1 MKTLSISGG
10 WRFKILRSVLI
21 LFCIGIA
28 FRLVSIQLVQH
39 GKYET
44 LAARQHSY
52 SREIIAERGKI
63 FSSDGTPLATTQE
76 AYLLYA
82 VPPEV
87 KDHEDVAET
96 LMKLVPFRH
105 GPCVL
110 NKPFDQQDEKCKV
123 EDEDAWKK
131 VLEEKQDALIAQLTQ
146 PDRLWT
152 SIVRGLN
159 ISQKDAIEALNLPG
173 FYFEPEKKRVYPEGT
188 LAAHV
193 LGFVG
198 SDEFGKPMGYFGL
211 EGYYN
216 GELSGTHGSIYMEVD
231 ASGKPIP
238 IGEFEPA
245 LPKPGL
251 DLTLTIR
258 RELQYMLDKIL
269 EEEVKRHQASFGN
282 YILMDPKT
290 GQIWAMGNV
299 PTFDPGNWVDSLGD
313 QSDVSKVDVY
323 KNSAI
328 SDNYEPGSVMKAFT
342 VSVALENDVV
352 TPETI
357 YHDDGPLSIQGY
369 PIRTWNNKYAGDITT
384 AQILQLSNNP
394 GAATIGMQI
403 GFQQFWENLH
413 AFRFGEHL
421 SVGLQG
427 EERGLLKPEKSW
439 RDIDVATAAFGQGIA
454 VTPLQLITMMSTIA
468 NGGEMM
474 QPYIVS
480 GMQDPTNDEQI
491 EFLPRSLGQ
500 LISPETSQT
509 MRGLLRQVVEHG
521 EFQWFVKQQGLT
533 DYAIAG
539 KTGTAQIPVAGG
551 YDPNKTN
558 VTFVGFVPQEDPVY
572 VLLVRLN
579 QPRTST
585 FSADTAVPA
594 WLKMTRELITYFGI
608 PPR

>member
-1 MKTLSISGG
+1 M
-10 WRFKILRSVLI
+10 
-21 LFCIGIA
+21 
-28 FRLVSIQLVQH
+28 VSIQLIQH

-87 KDHEDVAET
+87 EDHEKVAET
-96 LMKLVPFRH
+96 LMQFVPFRH

-110 NKPFDQQDEKCKV
+110 NKPVEQQDEKCKV
-123 EDEDAWKK
+123 EDTEAWEAL
-131 VLEEKQDALIAQLTQ
+131 LEQKQEALVAQLQ
-146 PDRLWT
+146 QADRLWT
-152 SIVRGLN
+152 PISRGLS
-159 ISQKDAIEALNLPG
+159 ISQKDAIEALDLPG

-198 SDEFGKPMGYFGL
+198 SDEFGKPTGYFGL

-238 IGEFEPA
+238 IGEFDPA
-245 LPKPGL
+245 PPQPGL

-269 EEEVKRHQASFGN
+269 QEEVKRHQANFGN

-290 GQIWAMGNV
+290 GQIWAMGNA
-299 PTFDPGNWVDSLGD
+299 PTFDPGNWVDSLGE
-313 QSDVSKVDVY
+313 QTDVAKVDVY
-323 KNSAI
+323 KNTAI
-328 SDNYEPGSVMKAFT
+328 ADNYEPGSVLKAFT
-342 VSVALENDVV
+342 VSVALENGIV
-352 TPETI
+352 TPDTI
-357 YHDDGPLSIQGY
+357 YHDEGPLTIQGY
-369 PIRTWNNKYAGDITT
+369 QIRTWNNKYSGDITT

-394 GAATIGMQI
+394 GAATIGMKV
-403 GFQQFWENLH
+403 GFQTFWENLH

-421 SVGLQG
+421 SIGLQG
-427 EERGLLKPEKSW
+427 EERGLLKPEKTW
-439 RDIDVATAAFGQGIA
+439 RDIDVATASFGQGIA

-468 NGGEMM
+468 NNGEMM

-480 GMQDPTNDEQI
+480 GMHDSTNDEHI
-491 EFLPRSLGQ
+491 EFTPRSLGQ
-500 LISPETSQT
+500 RISPETSQT

-521 EFQWFVKQQGLT
+521 EFQWFVREQRLT
-533 DYAIAG
+533 EYAIAG
-539 KTGTAQIPVAGG
+539 KTGTAQIPIAGG

-558 VTFVGFVPQEDPVY
+558 VTFVGFVPQDDPVY

-585 FSADTAVPA
+585 FSADTAVPV